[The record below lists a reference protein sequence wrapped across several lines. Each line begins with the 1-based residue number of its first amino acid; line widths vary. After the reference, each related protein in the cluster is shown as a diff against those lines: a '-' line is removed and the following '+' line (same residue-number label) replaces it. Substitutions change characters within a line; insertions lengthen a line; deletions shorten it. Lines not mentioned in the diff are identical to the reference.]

1 MKKFSERK
9 NSYNYEGSKL
19 NYYKKNKTKI
29 INYNN
34 KKNKIYDNCQIEND
48 NYQIDSQNNKN
59 ENSIL
64 YLDIDNCKYFYPKN
78 QYLNENVFNNLY
90 NISSKVNNEFFA
102 YNNLLINNYFSK
114 NENESKALE
123 EKNVLST
130 EQQTKNKMNNILIEE
145 KKEIK
150 DKIKK
155 AKKIGIKSIPHPKKI
170 KKEQDG
176 SYKIDKNLFSII
188 GAKRNKDYNNI
199 KKERQLSVSPS
210 QNNFDSAKHS
220 ISTLNTSSSSHQE
233 KCDINEE
240 NNTVNNNNNIEIT
253 NIRNDDF
260 NDKKSLEKK
269 FDDKN
274 AINQYQA
281 INPNLENTE
290 VLEVN
295 VKISKNQIVSFKIKR
310 FDDLFYTVLLF
321 CEINSINEK
330 FIKPLIIQ
338 SLRALNTIYQMY
350 NCKLSSED
358 IYYLEKIEK
367 IYNYV

>member
-1 MKKFSERK
+1 MKKFSDRK

-29 INYNN
+29 ANYNN

-48 NYQIDSQNNKN
+48 NYQIDRQNNEN

-102 YNNLLINNYFSK
+102 NNNLLINNYFSK
-114 NENESKALE
+114 KENESKALE
-123 EKNVLST
+123 EKNVLSI
-130 EQQTKNKMNNILIEE
+130 EQQSKNKMDNKLIEE

-170 KKEQDG
+170 KNEQDG

-188 GAKRNKDYNNI
+188 GTKRNKDYNNI

-240 NNTVNNNNNIEIT
+240 NNTVNNNKNIEIT
-253 NIRNDDF
+253 N
-260 NDKKSLEKK
+260 DKKALKK
-269 FDDKN
+269 IFDDKN

-295 VKISKNQIVSFKIKR
+295 VKISENQIVSFKIKR
-310 FDDLFYTVLLF
+310 FDDLFYTILLF

-330 FIKPLIIQ
+330 LIKPLIIQ
-338 SLRALNTIYQMY
+338 SLRALNTIYQIY